1 MFTRKYRQMNADLQQ
16 QLAAERLH
24 MAALDRSMARVEFDP
39 DGNITDANENFL
51 TLLGYRR
58 DEILGK
64 PHRQLCDGAYAQ
76 SEDYRRFWERL
87 RRGEHF
93 SGRCK
98 RITREGRPL
107 WLEATYNPVRDGQGR
122 LLKVVKYASDIDAI
136 VHQEHEM
143 QSKLDA
149 LSRSM
154 AMIEFDLDGNVLAAN
169 DNFLATMGYGRA
181 ELASANHRQFCEPGY
196 RDGPQYAD
204 LWRRLN
210 RGEYVTGQFRRVHRN
225 GQPVWLEASYN
236 PVYDADGKLYKVVK
250 FASDVSDRMRRYQ
263 AEADNA
269 HQAHTLST
277 ETRTVAEHGALIIQS
292 AVEEMLK
299 IANTLDASSLN
310 IGELSQHSQ
319 QITSIVNTIREIAEQ
334 TNLLALN
341 AAIEAARAGEQGRGF
356 AVVADE
362 VRALAHRTQQS
373 THEIEGMIASVREG
387 TDTAVSAMRENDQR
401 ARQMLDEAEAA
412 DHALGE
418 IAEHATRINERTLV
432 IASAAEE
439 QAHVAREVDRNLV
452 NIRDVA
458 VQTTQGAEQTRGASH
473 ELSRLANDLK
483 GMIGRFVV

>member
-236 PVYDADGKLYKVVK
+236 PVYDADGKLYYAAAQRRPTDHRFRPRPVARPAAGGAQHAFRRRPATGAGARRARPGLRRPAVAPAALAQRRSRRRSHCSPLTRVMPARTSAAPATKFRLSGSPSSNTPKVTPNRGVMK
-250 FASDVSDRMRRYQ
+250 
-263 AEADNA
+263 E
-269 HQAHTLST
+269 
-277 ETRTVAEHGALIIQS
+277 
-292 AVEEMLK
+292 K
-299 IANTLDASSLN
+299 IARLF
-310 IGELSQHSQ
+310 
-319 QITSIVNTIREIAEQ
+319 
-334 TNLLALN
+334 
-341 AAIEAARAGEQGRGF
+341 AR
-356 AVVADE
+356 
-362 VRALAHRTQQS
+362 
-373 THEIEGMIASVREG
+373 
-387 TDTAVSAMRENDQR
+387 
-401 ARQMLDEAEAA
+401 
-412 DHALGE
+412 
-418 IAEHATRINERTLV
+418 
-432 IASAAEE
+432 
-439 QAHVAREVDRNLV
+439 
-452 NIRDVA
+452 
-458 VQTTQGAEQTRGASH
+458 
-473 ELSRLANDLK
+473 
-483 GMIGRFVV
+483 

>member
-24 MAALDRSMARVEFDP
+24 MAALDRSMARVEFNP

-181 ELASANHRQFCEPGY
+181 GWPAPTTVSSANRATATA
-196 RDGPQYAD
+196 R
-204 LWRRLN
+204 
-210 RGEYVTGQFRRVHRN
+210 
-225 GQPVWLEASYN
+225 
-236 PVYDADGKLYKVVK
+236 
-250 FASDVSDRMRRYQ
+250 
-263 AEADNA
+263 
-269 HQAHTLST
+269 ST
-277 ETRTVAEHGALIIQS
+277 PTSGA
-292 AVEEMLK
+292 A
-299 IANTLDASSLN
+299 
-310 IGELSQHSQ
+310 
-319 QITSIVNTIREIAEQ
+319 
-334 TNLLALN
+334 
-341 AAIEAARAGEQGRGF
+341 
-356 AVVADE
+356 
-362 VRALAHRTQQS
+362 
-373 THEIEGMIASVREG
+373 
-387 TDTAVSAMRENDQR
+387 
-401 ARQMLDEAEAA
+401 
-412 DHALGE
+412 
-418 IAEHATRINERTLV
+418 
-432 IASAAEE
+432 
-439 QAHVAREVDRNLV
+439 
-452 NIRDVA
+452 
-458 VQTTQGAEQTRGASH
+458 
-473 ELSRLANDLK
+473 
-483 GMIGRFVV
+483 

>member
-154 AMIEFDLDGNVLAAN
+154 AMIEFDLDGLIVAVDDTPVGVFVELEGDDGAVRAAAAR
-169 DNFLATMGYGRA
+169 LGR
-181 ELASANHRQFCEPGY
+181 P
-196 RDGPQYAD
+196 PAD
-204 LWRRLN
+204 YLR
-210 RGEYVTGQFRRVHRN
+210 
-225 GQPVWLEASYN
+225 ASY
-236 PVYDADGKLYKVVK
+236 
-250 FASDVSDRMRRYQ
+250 
-263 AEADNA
+263 
-269 HQAHTLST
+269 
-277 ETRTVAEHGALIIQS
+277 RTIFLEH
-292 AVEEMLK
+292 
-299 IANTLDASSLN
+299 
-310 IGELSQHSQ
+310 
-319 QITSIVNTIREIAEQ
+319 R
-334 TNLLALN
+334 
-341 AAIEAARAGEQGRGF
+341 ARHGGAGEHMVF
-356 AVVADE
+356 
-362 VRALAHRTQQS
+362 
-373 THEIEGMIASVREG
+373 
-387 TDTAVSAMRENDQR
+387 
-401 ARQMLDEAEAA
+401 
-412 DHALGE
+412 
-418 IAEHATRINERTLV
+418 
-432 IASAAEE
+432 
-439 QAHVAREVDRNLV
+439 
-452 NIRDVA
+452 RDA
-458 VQTTQGAEQTRGASH
+458 
-473 ELSRLANDLK
+473 
-483 GMIGRFVV
+483 